1 MCLWMIYWIGLRLC
15 GIGLNYIKLEMLD
28 YESNAAYV
36 DLLQLDKIG
45 YRFP

>member
-1 MCLWMIYWIGLRLC
+1 
-15 GIGLNYIKLEMLD
+15 MLD